1 MLHKCTSTVTLL
13 MLSLMM
19 LTASLDILN
28 LIKNTVSSFACCNWH
43 FVFIRFKVECDY
55 GLFKK
60 KNLLLLS

>member
-1 MLHKCTSTVTLL
+1 MVHKCTSTVTLP

-28 LIKNTVSSFACCNWH
+28 LIKNTVPSFACCNWH
-43 FVFIRFKVECDY
+43 LVFIRFEVEGDY

-60 KNLLLLS
+60 KILLLLS